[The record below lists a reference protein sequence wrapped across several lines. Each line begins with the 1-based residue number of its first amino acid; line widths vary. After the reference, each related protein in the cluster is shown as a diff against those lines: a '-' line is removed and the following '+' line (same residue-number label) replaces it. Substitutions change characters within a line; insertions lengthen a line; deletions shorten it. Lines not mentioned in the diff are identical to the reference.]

1 MAARTG
7 LQPDVSSE
15 GPSGPKTLHVRVLAE
30 QDLAALAPEW
40 ESLLARSASD
50 TIFLTPEWIRSWW
63 SAYHGGRDLVA
74 LRIDDESGLV
84 GLALMYR
91 KDEQILQGF
100 RQSAL
105 AFVGD
110 GSADSDYMD
119 WISARGREP
128 DVARAVIE
136 HLRTRTPKWDLL
148 VLREI
153 PDSSPHLGPLE
164 AVARERGWT
173 HHAEQV
179 PCARVPLPRTWDD
192 YLRMLKPRMR
202 TKVRSVLREFEGRPD
217 ARFDRCTN
225 PDDLEP
231 RLASLY
237 ELHNR
242 RWDMEGKSGI
252 FHAEDK
258 RTFYSLLSQRLLA
271 RDWLRFYS
279 LSVEG
284 RYVAHQY
291 CFEYGNRMF
300 LLQEG
305 LDPEWFE
312 HGAGNAL
319 RAHAFRD
326 CVERGLDVYDF
337 LAGVTPHKSS
347 WGAEVVH
354 SVRLILG
361 PPSIRNRIA
370 FTARDAR
377 EAAKRLLRPERPAP
391 SEDSA

>member
-1 MAARTG
+1 MAT
-7 LQPDVSSE
+7 QPRIQPGVRPADPEALRVSA
-15 GPSGPKTLHVRVLAE
+15 LAE
-30 QDLAALAPEW
+30 PDLDALTAEW

-50 TIFLTPEWIRSWW
+50 TIFLSPEWVRSWW
-63 SAYHGGRDLVA
+63 SAYHAGRDLVA
-74 LRIDDESGLV
+74 LRIDDDRELV

-91 KDEQILQGF
+91 KDEEILQGL
-100 RQSAL
+100 RQPAL

-119 WISARGREP
+119 WISARGREG
-128 DVARAVIE
+128 DVVRAVLD
-136 HLRTRTPKWDLL
+136 HLTARTPKWDLL

-153 PDSSPHLGPLE
+153 PDSSPHLRPLE
-164 AVARERGWT
+164 ALLGERGWT
-173 HHAEQV
+173 LQTEQV
-179 PCARVPLPRTWDD
+179 PCARVSLPRTWDD

-202 TKVRSVLREFEGRPD
+202 TKVRSVLRDFEGKPE
-217 ARFDRCTN
+217 AHFDRCT
-225 PDDLEP
+225 DLADIEP

-242 RWDMEGKSGI
+242 RWDMEGKRGI

-258 RTFYSLLSQRLLA
+258 RTFYSLLSPRLLA
-271 RDWLRFYS
+271 RDRLRFYS
-279 LSVEG
+279 LGVGG

-319 RAHAFRD
+319 RAHVFRD

-337 LAGVTPHKSS
+337 LAGVTQHKSS

-354 SVRLILG
+354 SVRLIAG

-370 FTARDAR
+370 FTARHAR
-377 EAAKRLLRPERPAP
+377 EAAKRLLRPDRPAP
-391 SEDSA
+391 SEESA

>member
-1 MAARTG
+1 MRST
-7 LQPDVSSE
+7 
-15 GPSGPKTLHVRVLAE
+15 GPSDPKTLRVSALAE
-30 QDLAALAPEW
+30 QDLAALTPEW
-40 ESLLARSASD
+40 ELLLARSASD
-50 TIFLTPEWIRSWW
+50 TIFLSPEWIQSWW
-63 SAYHGGRDLVA
+63 SAYHAGRDLVA

-91 KDEQILQGF
+91 KDEQIVQGL
-100 RQSAL
+100 RQPAL

-119 WISARGREP
+119 WISARGRES
-128 DVARAVIE
+128 DVVRAVLD
-136 HLRTRTPKWDLL
+136 HLTTRTPKWDLL

-153 PDSSPHLGPLE
+153 PDSSQHLGPLQ
-164 AVARERGWT
+164 ALARERGWT
-173 HHAEQV
+173 VHTEQV
-179 PCARVPLPRTWDD
+179 PCARVQLPRTWDD
-192 YLRMLKPRMR
+192 YLRTLKPRMR
-202 TKVRSVLREFEGRPD
+202 TKVRSVLREFEGNPE
-217 ARFDRCTN
+217 ARFDRCTT
-225 PDDLEP
+225 PDDIEP
-231 RLASLY
+231 RLQSLY
-237 ELHNR
+237 DLHNR
-242 RWDMEGKSGI
+242 RWDMEGKRGI

-258 RTFYSLLSQRLLA
+258 RSFYSLLTPRLLA
-271 RDWLRFYS
+271 RDRLRFYS
-279 LSVEG
+279 LSVAG

-291 CFEYGNRMF
+291 CFEYGRRMF

-319 RAHAFRD
+319 RAHVFRD

-337 LAGVTPHKSS
+337 LAGVTQHKLS

-354 SVRLILG
+354 SVRLTLG

-391 SEDSA
+391 SEEPA